1 VSLGGTFVLGVDE
14 LGGVDQVDGLI
25 VVAAFFGALQIL
37 GVSFLVNN
45 LGRPFTVA
53 FAQLVVTGVLGL
65 GLGLILE
72 TPSLAS
78 ALAAWREI
86 AYTGV
91 LSGGVAFT
99 LQSVAQ
105 AHTPPSDA
113 AIIISM
119 ESVFAASFGALILA
133 RD

>member
-91 LSGGVAFT
+91 LSGA
-99 LQSVAQ
+99 LPSRCNRSRRRI
-105 AHTPPSDA
+105 HRRRTPPSSSRWKA
-113 AIIISM
+113 CSPPA
-119 ESVFAASFGALILA
+119 SVLSFWA